1 MDLLTAALT
10 GALVGLGLAVPLGAI
25 GVLLVTEGA
34 ERGVRAAL
42 PAAAAV
48 ATVDLAY
55 CLVALTVGAALAPAL
70 TVLSP
75 WPSIAGGLLLI
86 TLGARGLLLHLHR
99 SPRVATAPLG
109 PRRFAL
115 FAALTD
121 VNPATLLYFLA
132 TITGHP
138 ALVTTSTPTTAAF
151 ALSAATAS
159 LAWNTALT
167 AIGALLRRTAGPLL
181 RTALPLVGHSLV
193 AALGTALI
201 LQAPL
206 TP

>member
-10 GALVGLGLAVPLGAI
+10 GALVGLGLAVPLGAT

-55 CLVALTVGAALAPAL
+55 CLAALTVGAALAPAL
-70 TVLSP
+70 SVLRP

-86 TLGARGLLLHLHR
+86 ALGARGLLRLLRR
-99 SPRVATAPLG
+99 SPRAATAPLG
-109 PRRFAL
+109 PHRFAL
-115 FAALTD
+115 FAALTA

-132 TITGHP
+132 AITGHP
-138 ALVTTSTPTTAAF
+138 ALVTTSAPTTATF

-181 RTALPLVGHSLV
+181 RTALPLAGHALV
-193 AALGTALI
+193 AALGTTLI
-201 LQAPL
+201 LQALPL
-206 TP
+206 P